1 MSDWKERRIRHMET
15 VLRDFCQ
22 VEEGNKDTLGLLLF
36 GSLAT
41 KKVSPDS
48 DIDILVIAKHD
59 LPRTRLMFKGEII
72 DKVTKTV
79 ATMKDYISKGFSLD
93 WLTEGEIL
101 YDPYGE
107 LARLKTEAEKFEWSE
122 GQILE
127 NENLAR
133 KYLVLAE
140 KYSKQDLQ
148 SSLFLL
154 HKASEG
160 YLRGLAKRN
169 GVKTNVDIGDFFRT
183 VRSKETSFYEF
194 FKKVQKLSGYS
205 RHELEVYLHKL
216 EHKKWDR
223 LDWNISQTL
232 REVLDKKL
240 GIEEIKAELL
250 PLWSKVPTS
259 SLHSAGDCLREGDL
273 ECALLYLR
281 EASLWY
287 TKVKRADYETLLTR
301 LNQSEPEYYPL
312 FLEING
318 LTQVDERSL
327 QEYTSI
333 MKELLLEEASKG

>member
-1 MSDWKERRIRHMET
+1 MSDWKERRIKHMEM

-22 VEEGNKDTLGLLLF
+22 EEERNKDTLGLLLF

-48 DIDILVIAKHD
+48 DIDILAIAKHD

-72 DKVTKTV
+72 DRVTRTV
-79 ATMKDYISKGFSLD
+79 AVMKDYILKGFSLD

-101 YDPYGE
+101 YDPKGE
-107 LARLKTEAEKFEWSE
+107 LARLKTEAERFQWSE

-133 KYLVLAE
+133 KYLTIAE
-140 KYSKQDLQ
+140 KLSKQDLQ

-160 YLRGLAKRN
+160 YLRSLAKRN
-169 GVKTNVDIGDFFRT
+169 GVKTNVDIGDFFRI
-183 VRSKETSFYEF
+183 VRSKEKSFYAF
-194 FKKVQKLSGYS
+194 FKEVQELSGHS
-205 RHELEVYLHKL
+205 RRELEVYFHKL
-216 EHKKWDR
+216 EYKKWDR
-223 LDWNISQTL
+223 LDWNISQIL
-232 REVLDKKL
+232 RDGHDKKL
-240 GIEEIKAELL
+240 SIEEIKNGLL

-287 TKVKRADYETLLTR
+287 ARVKRKDYEALLTR
-301 LNQSEPEYYPL
+301 LNQSDPEYYPL

-318 LTQVDERSL
+318 LTQVDKRNL
-327 QEYTSI
+327 QGHIST
-333 MKELLLEEASKG
+333 MKESLLKGSWE